1 MLYALKVTLFCTVE
15 ADSPEQAKRCYFDG
29 EYEEE
34 MSAIDE
40 IREVQHNAI

>member
-1 MLYALKVTLFCTVE
+1 MRYALKVTMFCTVE
-15 ADSPEQAKRCYFDG
+15 ADSPEQAKRRYFDG

-40 IREVQHNAI
+40 IQEVQHNAV

>member
-15 ADSPEQAKRCYFDG
+15 ADSPEQAKRQYFDG

-34 MSAIDE
+34 MSAVDE

>member
-15 ADSPEQAKRCYFDG
+15 ADSPEQAKRCYVDG

-34 MSAIDE
+34 ISAIDE
-40 IREVQHNAI
+40 IQEVQHNAV